1 MNFFKKYWFIIS
13 IILFFSIVIIIGFFK
28 GVNETKKGSKS
39 LSNHHKEVDNK
50 QKPNQPLRN
59 KHEIDP
65 PQLKK
70 QITNDKE
77 SNQLSSD
84 HRESETPKPKIPIT
98 QEKYNKIK
106 SYILSENPNA
116 VLSLNNLSPEDR
128 VKINNIKQELINDL
142 EHSKNDF
149 RPQIDEFQKK
159 CDEYTSQRDSVINQI
174 PPLQKQLQPKEAEL
188 ETQNKE
194 IDKLKFKNQQKQ
206 TQLQTQGQTTYKN
219 SEIDL
224 IQNEI
229 YQLKDEQLE
238 LVGQIED
245 IELQIGHLKS
255 DQKMYE
261 NMLSRTENFK
271 KMLEEQYNESLEQ
284 IKQSALSSLNSLYEI
299 TSAEG

>member
-28 GVNETKKGSKS
+28 VVNETKKGSKS

-106 SYILSENPNA
+106 SYILSENENEI
-116 VLSLNNLSPEDR
+116 LTL
-128 VKINNIKQELINDL
+128 NDL
-142 EHSKNDF
+142 SQEEKNEIEKVRNSQKQTLEF
-149 RPQIDEFQKK
+149 RKKDQQNIDEKEQE
-159 CDEYTSQRDSVINQI
+159 CNGYTSQINEIINQI
-174 PPLQKQLQPKEAEL
+174 QQLQKQLQPKEEAL
-188 ETQNKE
+188 ANKE
-194 IDKLKFKNQQKQ
+194 KDINKLQLQRQ
-206 TQLQTQGQTTYKN
+206 TKTTELQTQGKPIYKN
-219 SEIDL
+219 NELNKIKEEISKL
-224 IQNEI
+224 Q
-229 YQLKDEQLE
+229 DEKLE

-255 DQKMYE
+255 DQTMYE
-261 NMLSRTENFK
+261 DMLSRAQNYK
-271 KMLEEQYNESLEQ
+271 KDLEKDYNNLTQDEQST
-284 IKQSALSSLNSLYEI
+284 LSSLNSFYEI
-299 TSAEG
+299 TSNEG

>member
-84 HRESETPKPKIPIT
+84 HRESETPKPKIKIT

-106 SYILSENPNA
+106 SYILSENDNE
-116 VLSLNNLSPEDR
+116 VLSLKDLSQEKKTEIEKIKNSWGVRLGYLNKEQKEIDKIQEECNNL
-128 VKINNIKQELINDL
+128 IA
-142 EHSKNDF
+142 
-149 RPQIDEFQKK
+149 
-159 CDEYTSQRDSVINQI
+159 QRDSAINQI
-174 PPLQKQLQPKEAEL
+174 QQLQKQLQPKEAEL

-194 IDKLKFKNQQKQ
+194 IDKLKFKKQQKQ

-229 YQLKDEQLE
+229 SKLQDEKLE

-255 DQKMYE
+255 DQTMYE
-261 NMLSRTENFK
+261 NMLSRAQNYK
-271 KMLEEQYNESLEQ
+271 KDLEKDYNKSLEQ
-284 IKQSALSSLNSLYEI
+284 NKQSALSSLNSLYEI
-299 TSAEG
+299 TSDED

>member
-84 HRESETPKPKIPIT
+84 NRESETPKPKIPIT
-98 QEKYNKIK
+98 QKKYNKIK
-106 SYILSENPNA
+106 SYILSENDNE

-142 EHSKNDF
+142 EHSKNYF
-149 RPQIDEFQKK
+149 RLQIDEFQNK
-159 CDEYTSQRDSVINQI
+159 CDEYTSQINEIVKQI
-174 PPLQKQLQPKEAEL
+174 PTLQKQLQPKEAEL
-188 ETQNKE
+188 ETKNKK
-194 IDKLKFKNQQKQ
+194 IDKLKLEK
-206 TQLQTQGQTTYKN
+206 
-219 SEIDL
+219 
-224 IQNEI
+224 QNEI
-229 YQLKDEQLE
+229 DQLQSETTEIVK
-238 LVGQIED
+238 QIMA
-245 IELQIGHLKS
+245 INLQIKNLEAA
-255 DQKMYE
+255 QKMYTE
-261 NMLSRTENFK
+261 MLSRAQNYK
-271 KMLEEQYNESLEQ
+271 KDLEKDYNKSLEQ
-284 IKQSALSSLNSLYEI
+284 NKQSALSSLNSLYEI